1 MFDFTIFTSSNI
13 MLSLAL
19 MGISGIIYL
28 HIENR
33 NIKKTH
39 IPVMVLIDKMLN
51 VDDDEY
57 NLNTVAKDLSESLD
71 YLSLSCS
78 IIMDRF
84 YLKRLF
90 KKQTIKN
97 SDNKIELFNDRVKTL
112 YNLCNT
118 QKLES
123 NRKLISNAIIGI
135 LAIQSK
141 LAVIKFCPDLH
152 KQVHFIDT
160 KNILYIPN
168 TTKELFETM
177 LNLHLIMSELGKDF
191 EVYNEYNSNK
201 MLNDFQHKILNN
213 EI

>member
-1 MFDFTIFTSSNI
+1 MFDFTTIASSNI
-13 MLSLAL
+13 MLILAL

-28 HIENR
+28 HIENK

-39 IPVMVLIDKMLN
+39 IPILVLIDKMLN
-51 VDDDEY
+51 VDDDEN
-57 NLNTVAKDLSESLD
+57 NLNTVAKDLSNSLD

-78 IIMDRF
+78 IIVDRF

-97 SDNKIELFNDRVKTL
+97 PDNKTELFNDRIKVL
-112 YNLCNT
+112 YNLYNAQT
-118 QKLES
+118 IDF
-123 NRKLISNAIIGI
+123 NRKLISNAIVGI

-141 LAVIKFCPDLH
+141 LAAIKFCPDLH
-152 KQVHFIDT
+152 KRVTFVDT
-160 KNILYIPN
+160 KNILCVPT

-177 LNLHLIMSELGKDF
+177 LSLHLVMSELGKDF
-191 EVYNEYNSNK
+191 EVYNGYNSNK
-201 MLNDFQHKILNN
+201 MLNDFQHKILNG